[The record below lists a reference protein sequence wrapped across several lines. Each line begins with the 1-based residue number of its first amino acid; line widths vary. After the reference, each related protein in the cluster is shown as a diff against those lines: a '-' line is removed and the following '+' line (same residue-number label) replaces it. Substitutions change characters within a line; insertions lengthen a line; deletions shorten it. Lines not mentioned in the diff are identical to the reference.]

1 MDDFDA
7 LLADV
12 TRDEWRRQQ
21 AGWAAIGRQVSD
33 MRAELGRVLDA
44 LNAQDAAEAEVR
56 LDEALSYAATLLMW
70 REAIK

>member
-1 MDDFDA
+1 MDQYDR

-12 TRDEWRRQQ
+12 RRDEWMRQQ
-21 AGWAAIGRQVSD
+21 PACAAIGRQVSD
-33 MRAELGRVLDA
+33 MRAELGKVLDA